1 MPLYAK
7 ECYGWDVL
15 KANSIAETE
24 SSAIAYYFYA
34 MQKGRELN
42 LKRLVE
48 LGLYIRFVKLYL
60 RSEQTQKHWILFN
73 RRQTNEKEANDE
85 VASSEDENF
94 LDKIGC
100 S

>member
-1 MPLYAK
+1 MQPHFHPPTMEGLRESNTIFGDHDAEFDSRLPLYAK

-42 LKRLVE
+42 LERLVE
-48 LGLYIRFVKLYL
+48 LGLYIRFVGN
-60 RSEQTQKHWILFN
+60 HF
-73 RRQTNEKEANDE
+73 
-85 VASSEDENF
+85 
-94 LDKIGC
+94 
-100 S
+100 